1 MKKAAQKWAVAG
13 GAALLVAAGAS
24 HASLVFLGTADLNGT
39 GLGAVNTVLTMTSP
53 ASSTSES
60 GSVGLSATGSTTTTG
75 DVTAITQTRTLAQAG
90 TTTASNLRIVFNAA
104 EPTPGSDIT
113 LNSLVLSLQPTSG
126 ATTPALNF
134 TSGAFTPITFNTT
147 PPGIGNAGFVFGLD
161 APQAAAAQAA
171 INAGATVIGLSASA
185 TNATGGPETFFVT
198 SVTGAPPVVGAVPE
212 PGTMALL
219 ASGLLAVGG
228 IARRRKTD

>member
-1 MKKAAQKWAVAG
+1 MKKAAQRWAAAG

-39 GLGAVNTVLTMTSP
+39 GLGAVNTVLTITSP
-53 ASSTSES
+53 GSSTSES

-75 DVTAITQTRTLAQAG
+75 NTTAITQTRTLAQAG
-90 TTTASNLRIVFNAA
+90 TTTAANLRIVFNAA

-113 LNSLVLSLQPTSG
+113 LTSLVLTLQPASG
-126 ATTPALNF
+126 ATTPGLNF
-134 TSGAFTPITFNTT
+134 NSGAFTPITFNTT
-147 PPGIGNAGFVFGLD
+147 QPGIGNAGFVFGLD

-171 INAGATVIGLSASA
+171 INAGASVIGLSAAA

-219 ASGLLAVGG
+219 ASGLFAIGG
-228 IARRRKTD
+228 IARRKKSR